1 MPAATPSLPASIA
14 ALGRARPFTVWAIGL
29 MLAGGLVLPQLYGIL
44 PFARMLDYGCAFAL
58 AGLATFHALRRA
70 GHEGPAA
77 FRRIALGAALGG
89 LHYVPTLLP
98 LPYAALT
105 GPALSILGLLALGT
119 GFLAW
124 PWRRRLARDRMRNI
138 LESLGI
144 TLSVFT
150 VAWLLMGSLSQV
162 GDVSRSVMTVYL
174 AQIAT
179 CLGVLTFWMI
189 QRTSMALPEQ
199 APAKRFVGLAL
210 LLLLAHCTLTAAA
223 HGAGLYWASF
233 LGHLTECL
241 HQAASACLALAALSP
256 VAKAEDGVSA
266 RVPLIRG
273 ALFPSVTSFAALI
286 LVALRI
292 GFSSAPPSRSLLVLI
307 ILLMVVRF
315 LAQGLMVVDLER
327 LSLDLE
333 ARVEERTRRLE
344 ALHRATLADVRAKT
358 MASLAAGLSHDLA
371 NVLNVI
377 RLRLGLLRETA
388 QPGQEKDLDVL
399 EEASERAVAMTNRIK
414 ASSRLQ
420 ETTPVP
426 VDIPEWLTSRSG
438 LLRAILGPGQHLE
451 TGTEGALTALVDPS
465 ALDQILENLASN
477 ARDAM
482 GPCGRLVIRATA
494 GPGLVRL
501 EVRDDGP
508 GIPPDRMPRL
518 FEPFFTTKATG
529 TGLGLP
535 TVRNLVLQN
544 HGSIQ
549 VESEPGQGAAFI
561 VELPAAP

>member
-1 MPAATPSLPASIA
+1 
-14 ALGRARPFTVWAIGL
+14 
-29 MLAGGLVLPQLYGIL
+29 MLAGGLVLPPLYNTHLIFRL
-44 PFARMLDYGCAFAL
+44 LDYGCALAL
-58 AGLATFHALRRA
+58 SGLAAFHALRRA
-70 GHEGPAA
+70 GREGPAA
-77 FRRIALGAALGG
+77 FRWIALGAALGG

-98 LPYAALT
+98 LPHPALT

-124 PWRRRLARDRMRNI
+124 PWRSRLARDRMRNF

-150 VAWLLMGSLSQV
+150 VAWLLMGSLNRV
-162 GDVSRSVMTVYL
+162 GPVPRTVMTVYL

-210 LLLLAHCTLTAAA
+210 LLLLAHCSLTAAA
-223 HGAGLYWASF
+223 HVVGLYQAGYV
-233 LGHLTECL
+233 GHLTEWL
-241 HQAASACLALAALSP
+241 HQAAVACLAFAALSP
-256 VAKAEDGVSA
+256 AVKSEDGASA
-266 RVPLIRG
+266 RVPLLRG
-273 ALFPSVTSFAALI
+273 ALFPSVTSFAALL

-292 GFSSAPPSRSLLVLI
+292 GLSEAPLSRSLLLLI

-344 ALHRATLADVRAKT
+344 GLHRSILADLRAKT

-377 RLRLGLLRETA
+377 RLRLGLLRESATPA
-388 QPGQEKDLDVL
+388 QGKDLDVL
-399 EEASERAVAMTNRIK
+399 DEASERAISMTSRIL
-414 ASSRLQ
+414 ASSRLKESRPQ
-420 ETTPVP
+420 PL
-426 VDIPEWLTSRSG
+426 DIPGWLTDRSG
-438 LLRAILGPGQHLE
+438 LLRAILLPGQRLE
-451 TGTEGALTALVDPS
+451 THAEGRLTALVDPS

-482 GPCGRLVIRATA
+482 GPGGRLLIRASA

-508 GIPPDRMPRL
+508 GISPEALPQL
-518 FEPFFTTKATG
+518 FEPFFTTKAAG
-529 TGLGLP
+529 TGLGLA
-535 TVRNLVLQN
+535 TVRSLVLQN
-544 HGSIQ
+544 HGSIR
-549 VESEPGQGAAFI
+549 VESQPGQGAAFM